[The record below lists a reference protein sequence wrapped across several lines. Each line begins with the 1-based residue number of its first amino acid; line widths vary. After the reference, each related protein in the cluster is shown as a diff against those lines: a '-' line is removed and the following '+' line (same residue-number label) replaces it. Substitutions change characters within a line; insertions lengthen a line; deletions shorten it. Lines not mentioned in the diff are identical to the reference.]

1 MYRLFYERVGDSLDN
16 LYKGIKMNK
25 VMEAIELLS
34 QGNDNGELNSDL
46 LLAAKQEL
54 EWAYKELESKRNA
67 FQYEMELK
75 QKSLDSQIKLFNMKW
90 SLLEE
95 ETRKLAEESK
105 KEGPS
110 LRELILSRKVEMTA
124 TILFMVKCSL
134 RALLLRR
141 LLRRDI
147 RI

>member
-67 FQYEMELK
+67 FQYEME
-75 QKSLDSQIKLFNMKW
+75 
-90 SLLEE
+90 
-95 ETRKLAEESK
+95 
-105 KEGPS
+105 PS
-110 LRELILSRKVEMTA
+110 
-124 TILFMVKCSL
+124 
-134 RALLLRR
+134 
-141 LLRRDI
+141 
-147 RI
+147 